1 MWKSTTLHHQRD
13 GWSYGKMLGQT
24 PKCKTDNLNRTI
36 YLEAQNFF
44 LSNNIFNTCIYSVS
58 QIEKTPTCNLLD
70 KLLRFV
76 KNRTRSKFFQKQM
89 LPAYNAKRLY
99 ISSNDKLNGFSKI
112 LSVQSE
118 KSKTK
123 ECKNGFEYNDK
134 VLKND
139 DFSTEDWQNL
149 YDKRHLI
156 KNTINFVSIP
166 PMQQQI
172 TNHVR
177 TLKCPQILKLRN
189 NTFNNESISF
199 ALSDHKM
206 TGTFI
211 HNQVLINNNGVFN
224 LLKNSDSF

>member
-1 MWKSTTLHHQRD
+1 MWKSTPLHHQRD
-13 GWSYGKMLGQT
+13 GWSYGKMIAHT
-24 PKCKTDNLNRTI
+24 PKCKADNQNRTI

-99 ISSNDKLNGFSKI
+99 ISSNGKLNGFSKI